1 MANWCNLRLSVFGPP
16 DEISA
21 FRKAAGRLKGR
32 INAEKST
39 VFSPEM
45 ERGESGDLTAYEP
58 KRFGRR
64 FQRVDS
70 TLQGRNTDHAD
81 HFQHVS
87 ERYPA
92 LAFVLTFGDPN
103 ADTHGSHL
111 FLRGTQRIGRVGS
124 AAPRA
129 DAEALQTV
137 WPCELRGHTDYDA
150 EDSDWAEWMAYFE
163 IMDRAAAPGTTRSCA
178 GCGSVTRGASNPF
191 RLSLWKGARCESR
204 LVGPRLVAP
213 IDEGGA
219 LRPARHGP
227 VNLPAFV
234 VVLADLGVEAAISA
248 VLEDVPREREDHRR
262 VLGVLDDVFV
272 RPRSG

>member
-16 DEISA
+16 DGISA

-32 INAEKST
+32 INTEKST

-64 FQRVDS
+64 FQRVQY

-81 HFQHVS
+81 HFQDVS

-103 ADTHGSHL
+103 ADAHGSHL
-111 FLRGTQRIGRVGS
+111 FLRGTQRIWGVS
-124 AAPRA
+124 AR
-129 DAEALQTV
+129 LHR
-137 WPCELRGHTDYDA
+137 ELMRKHYKRCGLVNSRGHMDYDA

-163 IMDRAAAPGTTRSCA
+163 MMDRAAAHWDDTVLRWL
-178 GCGSVTRGASNPF
+178 RQ
-191 RLSLWKGARCESR
+191 RH
-204 LVGPRLVAP
+204 PR
-213 IDEGGA
+213 
-219 LRPARHGP
+219 R
-227 VNLPAFV
+227 
-234 VVLADLGVEAAISA
+234 
-248 VLEDVPREREDHRR
+248 
-262 VLGVLDDVFV
+262 
-272 RPRSG
+272 